1 MAVGDPDA
9 GGLRGTAQGSDRK
22 VFTEPSWDLRQSSTG
37 PVDAVIMT
45 SSPVTG
51 TTTATITLVVSS
63 GCHFCRDAQDALEE
77 FGHDF
82 PIQVRTIDL
91 RSREGLHLAQQF
103 RASMSPLV
111 LVDGQFLSA
120 GRLPRG
126 KLRALLSARAAQAG
140 SAS

>member
-1 MAVGDPDA
+1 
-9 GGLRGTAQGSDRK
+9 
-22 VFTEPSWDLRQSSTG
+22 
-37 PVDAVIMT
+37 MT
-45 SSPVTG
+45 SSPLTG
-51 TTTATITLVVSS
+51 ATSASITLVVSS

-77 FGHDF
+77 IGHDF
-82 PIQVRTIDL
+82 PIQVTTIDL
-91 RSREGLHLAQQF
+91 RSPQGLRLAQQF

-126 KLRALLSARAAQAG
+126 KLRALLSARAAQTA

>member
-1 MAVGDPDA
+1 M
-9 GGLRGTAQGSDRK
+9 DRK

-45 SSPVTG
+45 STPAAA
-51 TTTATITLVVSS
+51 TTTAHITLVVSS

-77 FGHDF
+77 IGHDF
-82 PIQVRTIDL
+82 PIHVTTIDL
-91 RSREGLHLAQQF
+91 RSPQGLGLVQQF

-126 KLRALLSARAAQAG
+126 KLRATLAARAAQQG
-140 SAS
+140 SES